1 MAANA
6 PFSFSSGF
14 TNGGRVM
21 KKGHSGWSIDGMPSI
36 KFSDRVHKLM
46 EMSMA
51 WTVVAKLLG
60 RRIGLNALY
69 NRIYALWKP
78 Q

>member
-1 MAANA
+1 
-6 PFSFSSGF
+6 
-14 TNGGRVM
+14 
-21 KKGHSGWSIDGMPSI
+21 MPSI

-60 RRIGLNALY
+60 RRIRLNALY
-69 NRIYALWKP
+69 NQIYALWKP